1 MRNWLFLIGL
11 LLILGLGI
19 AHGTGHI
26 SSPLSPA
33 KHSMTATVDSVS
45 YRPNVTRV
53 YCRVIGKPHTS
64 QRIDSVRCLAGKATD
79 IDPLYFGRAF
89 QWEDE
94 GEISLEID
102 FPPMTQ
108 CARRINLTFFT
119 PYGIVRS
126 K

>member
-26 SSPLSPA
+26 SSPLNPS

-45 YRPNVTRV
+45 YRADLTRV
-53 YCRVIGKPHTS
+53 YCRVVGKPHTS
-64 QRIDSVRCLAGKATD
+64 QRIDSVSCAAGSATD
-79 IDPLYFGRAF
+79 IDPIYFGRAF

-94 GEISLEID
+94 GEIALEID
-102 FPPMTQ
+102 FPPVTQ
-108 CARRINLTFFT
+108 CSRSLKLTFYT
-119 PYGIVRS
+119 PYGLVRT